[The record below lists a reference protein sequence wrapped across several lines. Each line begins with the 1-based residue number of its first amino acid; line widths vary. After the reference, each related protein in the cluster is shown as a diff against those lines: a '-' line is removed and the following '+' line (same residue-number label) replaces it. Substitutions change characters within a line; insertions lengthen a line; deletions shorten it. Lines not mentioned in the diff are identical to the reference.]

1 MTNVTITKRILE
13 TEVAATYQHLLDLE
27 MEFLPNVE
35 DTIQINDNVYKV
47 KERLFEIGIRR
58 YETQDNYQKVIL
70 YVAEI

>member
-47 KERLFEIGIRR
+47 KERLFEIGIKH
-58 YETQDNYQKVIL
+58 YETQDNYQKITL